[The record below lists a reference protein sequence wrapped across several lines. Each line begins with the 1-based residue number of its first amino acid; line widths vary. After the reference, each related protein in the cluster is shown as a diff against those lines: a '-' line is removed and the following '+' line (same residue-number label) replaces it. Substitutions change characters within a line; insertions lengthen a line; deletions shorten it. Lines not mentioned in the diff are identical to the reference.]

1 MRKFKW
7 TGLASL
13 PFNLCVGFLM
23 LLGKVCGL
31 TYMQISVVFNL
42 WVQGIALVLS
52 AILPA
57 VLSLYMLCSGFSVMK
72 LLLFFL
78 LVMQVL
84 IYVWFFYMM
93 LKRYHLPFNYAFVR
107 CANDLHLLA
116 KKCHISYQM
125 VNLLIFV
132 VAFLFFIFL
141 NLSVSYV
148 IYQLCE

>member
-23 LLGKVCGL
+23 LLGKVSGL

-72 LLLFFL
+72 LLLFCL
-78 LVMQVL
+78 LVVHVL
-84 IYVWFFYMM
+84 IYVWAFYLM
-93 LKRYHLPFNYAFVR
+93 LKRYHLPFNHAFVR
-107 CANDLHLLA
+107 CVHDLRELA
-116 KKCHISYQM
+116 KYFHTTYEM

-132 VAFLFFIFL
+132 VAFLFFMFL
-141 NLSVSYV
+141 NLSISYV